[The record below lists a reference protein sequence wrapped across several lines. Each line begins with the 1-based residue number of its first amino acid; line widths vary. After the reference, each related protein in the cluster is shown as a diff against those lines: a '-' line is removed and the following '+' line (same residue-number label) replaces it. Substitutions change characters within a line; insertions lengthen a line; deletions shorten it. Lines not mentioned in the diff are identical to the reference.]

1 MPIKEIQWMIIILTN
16 SLIFLVAIVDFRINL
31 VLFQQVPSLPAL
43 VCGVSLFK
51 FEAPGFIFAFKQLT
65 QCSSAIFL

>member
-1 MPIKEIQWMIIILTN
+1 MIIILTN
-16 SLIFLVAIVDFRINL
+16 SLIFLVAIVDFRRNL

-51 FEAPGFIFAFKQLT
+51 FEPPGFIFAFKQLN
-65 QCSSAIFL
+65 